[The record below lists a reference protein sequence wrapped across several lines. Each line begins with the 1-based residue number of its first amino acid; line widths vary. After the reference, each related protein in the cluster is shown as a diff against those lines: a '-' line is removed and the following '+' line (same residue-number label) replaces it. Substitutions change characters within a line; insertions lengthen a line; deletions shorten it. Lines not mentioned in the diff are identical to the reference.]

1 MEVPVCIVEQKA
13 LSSATYYIKL
23 VIWGEAGLTIC
34 RNCFPPPSYVR
45 SQTNINHMDFQC
57 KPNI

>member
-1 MEVPVCIVEQKA
+1 MEVPDCMVEQKA

-23 VIWGEAGLTIC
+23 VLWGKTGLTIC
-34 RNCFPPPSYVR
+34 RNYLSPPYLR

-57 KPNI
+57 KPNV